1 MKLGAKHVIATEE
14 QDLVAEV
21 KKLTKDNGARVVFD
35 PVGGPTV
42 AKLMAAM
49 ADHGIIF
56 QYGALSTEPT
66 IVGPF
71 DLLGKSLT
79 MRGYVLF
86 EIVGDPQRLE
96 RGKKFV
102 IDDLASGKLKPVIA
116 KTFPFEQIVEAHRY
130 MESNQ
135 QIGKIVVTVG

>member
-1 MKLGAKHVIATEE
+1 
-14 QDLVAEV
+14 
-21 KKLTKDNGARVVFD
+21 
-35 PVGGPTV
+35 
-42 AKLMAAM
+42 MAAM

-66 IVGPF
+66 VVSPF

-102 IDDLASGKLKPVIA
+102 DRQPGLRQTQTGDRQNLPLRTNRRSPPLPGIEPTNRQNRGHGL
-116 KTFPFEQIVEAHRY
+116 EMR
-130 MESNQ
+130 
-135 QIGKIVVTVG
+135 